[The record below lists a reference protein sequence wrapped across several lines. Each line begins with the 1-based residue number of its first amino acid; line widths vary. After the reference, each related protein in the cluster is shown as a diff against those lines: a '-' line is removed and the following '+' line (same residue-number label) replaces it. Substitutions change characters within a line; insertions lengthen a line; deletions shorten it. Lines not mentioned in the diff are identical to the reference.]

1 MSAQIFTDAERP
13 DLYERL
19 DDLEDPWPEF
29 IHHDE
34 TVIRLWPRLHG
45 ELPDFQLILHDAD
58 TDTVLGRGCTIPVA
72 WDGRTDTLSGGV
84 VDALEAGFSEG
95 PDRNVLCALV
105 AVVDPKQQGRGLSGH
120 LIEGMARTAGR
131 AGLDCLIAPVR
142 PTWKDRH
149 PLVPFEDYIAWT
161 REDGLPFD
169 PWIRLHTRLARYQR
183 LGRRVGVVDRYALSA
198 GRRLR
203 RAGRARPRAVRGRG
217 RPIRRAERL
226 DAARA
231 APAGFRARV
240 RGSRPMRFSY
250 QLLPEQP
257 VDELLDV
264 IQLLD
269 ELGFWA
275 CYSADETYHK
285 DMWSI
290 FSAAAA
296 RRSAPYP
303 RR

>member
-105 AVVDPKQQGRGLSGH
+105 AVVDPKQQGRGFSGH

-149 PLVPFEDYIAWT
+149 PLVPFEDYIGWT

-169 PWIRLHTRLARYQR
+169 PWIRLHTRLGAEI
-183 LGRRVGVVDRYALSA
+183 LG
-198 GRRLR
+198 
-203 RAGRARPRAVRGRG
+203 
-217 RPIRRAERL
+217 I
-226 DAARA
+226 AARSLDIS
-231 APAGFRARV
+231 
-240 RGSRPMRFSY
+240 GSVEEWESWTGMRF
-250 QLLPEQP
+250 PEDRDYVVPGALVP
-257 VDELLDV
+257 VRFEGGV
-264 IQLLD
+264 GRYV
-269 ELGFWA
+269 EPNVWMRH
-275 CYSADETYHK
+275 E
-285 DMWSI
+285 
-290 FSAAAA
+290 
-296 RRSAPYP
+296 P
-303 RR
+303 R